1 MVGTATI
8 TEDML
13 KRRWSARIL
22 RYLDRG
28 VTDPAE
34 ITKTE
39 ANLSPS
45 VMSQRL
51 RTMLRYSLIA
61 RYPRAAP
68 SKVVEFRITVRGK
81 KILKMLDV
89 IDQLDQ
95 LDQRLALNGK
105 TIEEDLGITVSGP
118 ADRLP
123 NPEPAVPKK
132 PAKRKIS
139 STTVSPFKNVS
150 VNSLP

>member
-8 TEDML
+8 NEDML

-68 SKVVEFRITVRGK
+68 SKVVEFRITARGK

-95 LDQRLALNGK
+95 LDQHLALNGK
-105 TIEEDLGITVSGP
+105 PVEEDLGLAITQDSSRPRRVEPVAPEKPVKRKQSSSP
-118 ADRLP
+118 SSLP
-123 NPEPAVPKK
+123 NPSKQSVP
-132 PAKRKIS
+132 
-139 STTVSPFKNVS
+139 
-150 VNSLP
+150 